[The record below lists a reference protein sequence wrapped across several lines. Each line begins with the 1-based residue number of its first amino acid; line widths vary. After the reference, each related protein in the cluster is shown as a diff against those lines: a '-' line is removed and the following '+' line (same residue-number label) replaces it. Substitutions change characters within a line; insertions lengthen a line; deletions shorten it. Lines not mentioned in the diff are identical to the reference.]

1 MPLKLFKWFLDAA
14 CFALLIGAFIFSA
27 NLAETS
33 DTVHAVR
40 LTLLCAVAA
49 ALTGIISHYV
59 GCAVDICED
68 EQERK
73 QEALRAPQKS
83 NEITHCVH
91 RDNRDLVYEVICV
104 DHDEGLVHVTSPQF
118 DGIEYKFPLADVVL
132 F

>member
-1 MPLKLFKWFLDAA
+1 MPYLSARSYFL
-14 CFALLIGAFIFSA
+14 

-59 GCAVDICED
+59 GCAVDSCED

-91 RDNRDLVYEVICV
+91 RENRDLVFEVICV
-104 DHDEGLVHVTSPQF
+104 DHDEGLVYVTSPQF
-118 DGIEYKFPLADVVL
+118 DGTEYRFPLADVFL